1 MPWMVDGMDCAAR
14 EDERSASRR
23 PLPEPME
30 RSLQS
35 WDGSVDVRRS
45 RRGRERERQESG
57 W

>member
-1 MPWMVDGMDCAAR
+1 MVDEMDCAAR

-35 WDGSVDVRRS
+35 WDGSVDVKRS
-45 RRGRERERQESG
+45 RRGRERERQELG